1 MCKHK
6 VAGDE
11 KFMVV
16 CKIVAFTKGK
26 RGWHQKKVDGFFHL
40 GYVCFFFL
48 FFFFVNRILK
58 RFFLNGCLWS
68 QTFLAI
74 HLSALKSGNLFICSF
89 SNFITASQILV
100 RGLC

>member
-1 MCKHK
+1 
-6 VAGDE
+6 
-11 KFMVV
+11 
-16 CKIVAFTKGK
+16 
-26 RGWHQKKVDGFFHL
+26 
-40 GYVCFFFL
+40 
-48 FFFFVNRILK
+48 LK